1 MGLVACPDCGK
12 NFSDAASQCPNCGR
26 PAKKPSMLTKD
37 IGVAGMLYT
46 LFLAGGLIAAIFT
59 DNKLPGVVVAGIA
72 AMLLAIR
79 LRTWV
84 GVGNR

>member
-1 MGLVACPDCGK
+1 
-12 NFSDAASQCPNCGR
+12 
-26 PAKKPSMLTKD
+26 MLTKD